1 MFLLF
6 NQSLF
11 KSSSVVMNTSS
22 SGHTVACRLMTL
34 CIYKYV
40 PVLKTHR
47 GFHVETVG
55 NSTSHF
61 NTSPVEK
68 FTMCL
73 VLIIDS
79 NMFHHAL
86 SEVHSALG
94 WLS

>member
-1 MFLLF
+1 MLTTMGVHPRLWVTVPPRCVE
-6 NQSLF
+6 QERDGGYPPC
-11 KSSSVVMNTSS
+11 SSR
-22 SGHTVACRLMTL
+22 HAEICDR
-34 CIYKYV
+34 
-40 PVLKTHR
+40 
-47 GFHVETVG
+47 ETVG

-68 FTMCL
+68 FTMRL